1 MGYFGDLQQISLF
14 YFRLS
19 LAKPKKA
26 DGCLNWI
33 KTRPHPPPNTT
44 EAALILEIQIA
55 VRGESGEGDPCAP
68 IPLLPNPRPHLYM
81 KKWGYPGPIHR
92 WITPLPR
99 MEACPHLQ
107 DRHRP
112 PHLVFR

>member
-26 DGCLNWI
+26 DGRRNWT

-44 EAALILEIQIA
+44 EAALILKIQIA
-55 VRGESGEGDPCAP
+55 GRG
-68 IPLLPNPRPHLYM
+68 
-81 KKWGYPGPIHR
+81 
-92 WITPLPR
+92 
-99 MEACPHLQ
+99 
-107 DRHRP
+107 
-112 PHLVFR
+112 